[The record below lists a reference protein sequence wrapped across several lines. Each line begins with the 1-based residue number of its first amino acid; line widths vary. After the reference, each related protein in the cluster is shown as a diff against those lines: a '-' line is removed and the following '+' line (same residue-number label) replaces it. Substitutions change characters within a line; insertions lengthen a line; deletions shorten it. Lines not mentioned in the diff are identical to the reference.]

1 LVNVSSVEVVSMTG
15 NRKGSVV
22 SQLDPDAGAGRRRGG
37 RAGLETV
44 YPALRASAAKMRKAL
59 GAYLAGQALES
70 GVAFDVVLA
79 ADEAFI
85 NAVGHAGGGGG
96 ALIGVS
102 ASVSATGASVE
113 VRDGGGGFTPCR
125 PDVRSVPDVRRSD
138 GRGAFLMESMMDEV
152 SVRSG
157 PLGTSVRMVRHLA

>member
-1 LVNVSSVEVVSMTG
+1 MTG
-15 NRKGSVV
+15 IGNGSVV
-22 SQLDPDAGAGRRRGG
+22 AQLDPDARSVRRRGG

-44 YPALRASAAKMRKAL
+44 YPPLRASAAQMREAL

-70 GVAFDVVLA
+70 GVAFEVVLA

-85 NAVGHAGGGGG
+85 NAVGHAGGGG
-96 ALIGVS
+96 APIGVS
-102 ASVSATGASVE
+102 ASVSATETSIE
-113 VRDGGGGFTPCR
+113 VRDGGSGFAFRR
-125 PDVRSVPDVRRSD
+125 PDVGSVPDVRRPD

-157 PLGTSVRMVRHLA
+157 RRGTSVRMVVRLPVAR

>member
-1 LVNVSSVEVVSMTG
+1 MTG
-15 NRKGSVV
+15 IGNGSVV
-22 SQLDPDAGAGRRRGG
+22 AQLDPDARSVRRRGG

-44 YPALRASAAKMRKAL
+44 YPPLRASAAQMRKAL

-85 NAVGHAGGGGG
+85 NAVGHAGGG
-96 ALIGVS
+96 APIGVS
-102 ASVSATGASVE
+102 ASVSATEASVE
-113 VRDGGGGFTPCR
+113 VRDGGSGFTFCR
-125 PDVRSVPDVRRSD
+125 PDVGSVPDVRRPD

-157 PLGTSVRMVRHLA
+157 RRGTSVRIVRHLA